1 MSESQTQYTV
11 EDVLAAVER
20 NGGSRVKAAA
30 ELGCTVRVVF
40 RKLALAKKRGMEV
53 VPPPGYA
60 PSAEHIIEITQPAHE
75 AAPEGYLTRGV
86 STLIG
91 AEGEIKQQWIKT
103 QIDDE
108 RRMALIEAAVLE
120 MCSAV
125 PKQEPIP
132 TPNNYSPKLCNTY
145 VFSDYHMG
153 MLAWHREGGSDWDLS
168 IAEKVLLGCFEQM
181 LANAPPAETGFLLQ
195 LGDFLHTDGLVPVTP
210 GHGHVLDADSR
221 YSKIVA
227 VTIRCLRKIV
237 NRMLEKHSRVHVV
250 MAEGNH
256 DISSSVWLR
265 QLFLALYDQE
275 PRITVDDSPLPYYAY
290 KFGKTMIAAHH
301 GHLTKTVKLDSLI
314 PAQFAK
320 MWGDT
325 EFRYVHCG
333 HVHHEYEKEHSGI
346 TVVQHPTL
354 ASRDAYAAR
363 GGWHAKRAARC
374 DTYHVDFGHVGRTI
388 VTPEMVL

>member
-1 MSESQTQYTV
+1 MSESQTQWTV
-11 EDVLAAVER
+11 EQVLAAVAEH
-20 NGGSRVKAAA
+20 GGSRVKAAA
-30 ELGCTVRVVF
+30 ALGCPVRSVF
-40 RKLALAKKRGMEV
+40 KKLQLAKKRGLEI
-53 VPPPGYA
+53 PPPPNFA
-60 PSAEHIIEITQPAHE
+60 PSTDHIVELTQPAHE
-75 AAPEGYLTRGV
+75 AAPEGYLISGV

-91 AEGEIKQQWIKT
+91 AEGELKQQWIKT
-103 QIDDE
+103 RVDDE
-108 RRMALIEAAVLE
+108 RRMKLIE
-120 MCSAV
+120 SAV
-125 PKQEPIP
+125 AALSVDIPRQEPLAPPAIIA
-132 TPNNYSPKLCNTY
+132 PKLCNTY

-153 MLAWHREGGSDWDLS
+153 MLAWHKEGGADWDL
-168 IAEKVLLGCFEQM
+168 AVAQKVLLGCFEHM
-181 LANAPPAETGFLLQ
+181 LAGAPPAETGFLLQ

-221 YSKIVA
+221 FSKIVDA
-227 VTIRCLRKIV
+227 TLLTLRKVV
-237 NRMLEKHSRVHVV
+237 NRMLEKHARVHVV

-265 QLFLALYDQE
+265 AFFKALYENE
-275 PRITVDDSPLPYYAY
+275 PRITIDDTPLPYYAF

-320 MWGDT
+320 MWGET

-374 DTYHVDFGHVGRTI
+374 DTYSSEFGHVGRTI

>member
-1 MSESQTQYTV
+1 MSDSQTQYTV
-11 EDVLAAVER
+11 EQVLEVVAR

-30 ELGCTVRVVF
+30 ELGCNVRIVF
-40 RKLALAKKRGMEV
+40 KKLALARRRGMEV
-53 VPPPGYA
+53 PSPPGFA
-60 PSAEHIIEITQPAHE
+60 PSADHIVELTQPAHE
-75 AAPEGYLTRGV
+75 AAPEGYLIRGV

-91 AEGEIKQQWIKT
+91 AEGELKQQWIKT
-103 QIDDE
+103 QVDDE
-108 RRMALIEAAVLE
+108 RRMKLIE
-120 MCSAV
+120 SAV
-125 PKQEPIP
+125 AALCQDVPPQAPLP
-132 TPNNYSPKLCNTY
+132 PPAVFAPKLCNTY

-153 MLAWHREGGSDWDLS
+153 MLAWHREGGADWDLS
-168 IAEKVLLGCFEQM
+168 IAQKVLLGCFEQM
-181 LANAPPAETGFLLQ
+181 LAGAPPAETGFLLQ

-221 YSKIVA
+221 FSKIVD
-227 VTIRCLRKIV
+227 VTVACLRRIV
-237 NRMLEKHSRVHVV
+237 NRMLEKHVRVHVV

-265 QLFLALYDQE
+265 SLFKALYDNE
-275 PRITVDDSPLPYYAY
+275 PRITIDDTPLPYYAY

-301 GHLTKTVKLDSLI
+301 GHLTKTVKLDALI

-320 MWGDT
+320 MWGET

-374 DTYHVDFGHVGRTI
+374 DTYHSEFGHVARTI